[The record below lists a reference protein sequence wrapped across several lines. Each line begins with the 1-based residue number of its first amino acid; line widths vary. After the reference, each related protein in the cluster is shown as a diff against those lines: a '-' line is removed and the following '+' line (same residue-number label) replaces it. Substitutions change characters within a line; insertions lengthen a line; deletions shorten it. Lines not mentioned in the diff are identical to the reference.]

1 MLQFYFL
8 SILLNLVT
16 GLVLFCEKNEKSQD
30 SDDFFNDKNLTNE
43 DFWGDDSE
51 NASTSTVSNP
61 ILKLLE
67 SKNFKLVLGVLSVL
81 VGLMKLLSVIQKDV
95 PVIGDLF
102 PAVMGIIGGFCVLLQ
117 FYMETNSVDYAPNGL
132 IQTTFVDNQRIIG
145 ICCLVVATLHFVFPK
160 VLFL

>member
-16 GLVLFCEKNEKSQD
+16 GLVLFCEKDQVK
-30 SDDFFNDKNLTNE
+30 DDFLGGDFTFAEDKE
-43 DFWGDDSE
+43 AEVG
-51 NASTSTVSNP
+51 ASNP
-61 ILKLLE
+61 ILGFME
-67 SKNFKLVLGVLSVL
+67 SKNFKLVLGVLGVL
-81 VGLMKLLSVIQKDV
+81 VGLLKLLSVVQNDV

-102 PAVMGIIGGFCVLLQ
+102 PAVAGLMGGFCVLLQ
-117 FYMETNSVDYAPNGL
+117 FYMETNSIDYAPNGL
-132 IQTTFVDNQRIIG
+132 LQSIFVENHRTIG

>member
-16 GLVLFCEKNEKSQD
+16 GLVLFCEKDQVQD
-30 SDDFFNDKNLTNE
+30 EFLGGDFAFDEDNDA
-43 DFWGDDSE
+43 G
-51 NASTSTVSNP
+51 TSSS
-61 ILKLLE
+61 ILGFME

-81 VGLMKLLSVIQKDV
+81 VGLLKLLSVVQNDV

-102 PAVMGIIGGFCVLLQ
+102 PAVVGLMGGFCVLLQ
-117 FYMETNSVDYAPNGL
+117 FYMETNSIDYAPNGL
-132 IQTTFVDNQRIIG
+132 LQSIFVENRRTIG

>member
-16 GLVLFCEKNEKSQD
+16 GLVLFCEKDQVQD
-30 SDDFFNDKNLTNE
+30 EFLGGDFAFDEGNDA
-43 DFWGDDSE
+43 G
-51 NASTSTVSNP
+51 TSSS
-61 ILKLLE
+61 ILGFME

-81 VGLMKLLSVIQKDV
+81 VGLLKLLSVVQNDV

-102 PAVMGIIGGFCVLLQ
+102 PAVAGLMGGFCVLLQ
-117 FYMETNSVDYAPNGL
+117 FYMETNSIDYAPNGL
-132 IQTTFVDNQRIIG
+132 LQSIFVENRRTIG

>member
-16 GLVLFCEKNEKSQD
+16 GLLLFCEKDQVQD
-30 SDDFFNDKNLTNE
+30 DFPGDEFAFSDDTTGGSSFT
-43 DFWGDDSE
+43 
-51 NASTSTVSNP
+51 NP
-61 ILKLLE
+61 ILGFME

-81 VGLMKLLSVIQKDV
+81 VGLLKLLSVVQNTT
-95 PVIGDLF
+95 PVLGDLF
-102 PAVMGIIGGFCVLLQ
+102 PALAGLVGGFCVLLQ
-117 FYMETNSVDYAPNGL
+117 FYMETNSIDYAPNSFL
-132 IQTTFVDNQRIIG
+132 QTIFVENRRIIG

>member
-16 GLVLFCEKNEKSQD
+16 GLVLFCEKDQVQD
-30 SDDFFNDKNLTNE
+30 DLLDGEFSFSE
-43 DFWGDDSE
+43 DGAE
-51 NASTSTVSNP
+51 GGTSGNP
-61 ILKLLE
+61 ILGFME
-67 SKNFKLVLGVLSVL
+67 SKNFKLVLGVLGVL
-81 VGLMKLLSVIQKDV
+81 VGLLKLLSVVQNDV

-102 PAVMGIIGGFCVLLQ
+102 PAVAGLMGGFCVLLQ
-117 FYMETNSVDYAPNGL
+117 FYMETNSIDYAPNGL
-132 IQTTFVDNQRIIG
+132 LQMIFVENRRTIG

>member
-16 GLVLFCEKNEKSQD
+16 GLLLFCEKDQGQD
-30 SDDFFNDKNLTNE
+30 DFLGDEFAFSDDTTGGSSFT
-43 DFWGDDSE
+43 
-51 NASTSTVSNP
+51 NP
-61 ILKLLE
+61 ILGFIE

-81 VGLMKLLSVIQKDV
+81 VGLLKLLSVVQNTT
-95 PVIGDLF
+95 PVLGDLF
-102 PAVMGIIGGFCVLLQ
+102 PALAGLLGGFCVLLQ
-117 FYMETNSVDYAPNGL
+117 FYMETNSIDYAPNGL
-132 IQTTFVDNQRIIG
+132 LQTIFVENRRIIG

>member
-16 GLVLFCEKNEKSQD
+16 GLVLFCEKNEKPELAED
-30 SDDFFNDKNLTNE
+30 FLNEENFADEDFFENDSSKKSNN
-43 DFWGDDSE
+43 
-51 NASTSTVSNP
+51 SNP
-61 ILKLLE
+61 ILGLFE
-67 SKNFKLVLGVLSVL
+67 SKNFKLVLGVLGVL
-81 VGLMKLLSVIQKDV
+81 VGIMKLLSVIQNDV

-102 PAVMGIIGGFCVLLQ
+102 PAIMGIIGGFCVLLQ
-117 FYMETNSVDYAPNGL
+117 FYMEMNSIDYAPNSL
-132 IQTTFVDNQRIIG
+132 LQTIFVDNRRIIG